1 MNYTETIHR
10 GMIAWCVFI
19 IAFIM
24 MNHIQAV
31 ESRLNLLNNNL
42 TFQTQILSDWREE
55 DATANNACVK
65 NAEYASQKRTL
76 VITEEKDLE
85 VSWWYSVS
93 FGALFA
99 WFSWLITEPKSQKK
113 K

>member
-10 GMIAWCVFI
+10 GAIAWCVFI
-19 IAFIM
+19 IAFTM
-24 MNHIQAV
+24 MNHIQVV
-31 ESRLNLLNNNL
+31 ESQLNLLNNNL
-42 TFQTQILSDWREE
+42 TFQTQTLSDWREE
-55 DATANNACVK
+55 DATVK
-65 NAEYASQKRTL
+65 NAYMKNAECASQKRTL
-76 VITEEKDLE
+76 VITEEKDLK
-85 VSWWYSVS
+85 VDWWHSVS